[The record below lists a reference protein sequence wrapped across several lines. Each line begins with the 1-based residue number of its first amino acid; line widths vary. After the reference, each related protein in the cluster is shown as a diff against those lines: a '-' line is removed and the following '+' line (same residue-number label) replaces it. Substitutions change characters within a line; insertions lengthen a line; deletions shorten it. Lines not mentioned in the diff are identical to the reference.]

1 MRYVP
6 QFARKPRAQRDVL
19 GIDVRMGE
27 DIGVHDD
34 LLDER
39 YVPSVAC
46 KSANGA
52 GIFGT
57 FGYC

>member
-1 MRYVP
+1 MRDVP
-6 QFARKPRAQRDVL
+6 QFSRKPRTQRDIL

-34 LLDER
+34 LRGWL
-39 YVPSVAC
+39 PSVAR

-52 GIFGT
+52 GF
-57 FGYC
+57 FRAAGYC